1 MGSCVATFSS
11 RSFSNPSVQ
20 WDWHSGKGIGMARIL
35 LPGEY
40 GTADVYVSH
49 LQAQYADPPHDE
61 YAAQRVLQA
70 FEAAV
75 FIRSTRRSDLT
86 LLLADLN
93 SGPDTLTYRVVTTLA
108 GFRDAYS
115 CTHTREDELLHGGTL
130 TATRARTG
138 EVLPSATME
147 ASRMV
152 RSIYDS
158 TFGSEHNTFSHHFN
172 AGGSGAARRRAQSG
186 VASEGRGDAGGLGPL
201 RELADDRVAAS
212 PTAIVPSA
220 DAEEDEET
228 KKSRW
233 FCCRPLS
240 SKPPSCDVNARL
252 DYILFGTGSV
262 SWPFTVAPFS
272 VSLLHRT
279 WHVLDSDIRLTHYLT
294 TPDGRQINLSDHSGV
309 YAELACVILAPT
321 LSAAPGST
329 SSAALLSGRSSASA
343 SASAAPLFGDTLH
356 AGSHSVAPS
365 VETSTATT
373 PAAAAGF
380 QVGLQLSPL
389 HQLQLRQGQLAR
401 LQAEAAAGSAAAARS
416 DVHDSSGE
424 SAISGSSGGTSAAP
438 STLTLGP
445 GEGSGE
451 DGADSASGSLRV
463 RGRAPSIRVCRSCSE
478 LSGSAGLKGVEDNAA
493 CGVCSAA
500 GEVAA
505 AATRTRRGS
514 DASTPLRRANSEG
527 RLLAARQ
534 PSLSTPGASSA
545 PGLAASEAMLREAL
559 LAAGVPWERCAAF
572 LPAELSLPDG
582 STGAPSAQRLA
593 GREPAAAGKIA
604 ATTGRTVSPAGDHT
618 APPGSASPGGHA
630 LQRTRSH
637 SWSGEL
643 AGADGPAAP
652 GSPARAAAAPALAP
666 AAAATATAA
675 GSAQGTFGTDSRTAS
690 ARQAAIVGRR
700 GAAGRLYHQISGSV
714 ASAASIA
721 TPLARMVTK
730 PLLALTQWDSF
741 SALAVKPLLDVAHK
755 QALAA
760 RQRLGPGLEG
770 SVSSASLAG
779 AGGEAGAASAGGA
792 GSASSGTSW
801 QSVLQETHAVVAA
814 GLQQQRELRA
824 QQIWRGNCI
833 ALFGLV
839 LALSAWRHSIARHDG
854 AAAVG
859 ASDAALCCAG
869 FMWAYSIILNTKTLP
884 TAVARL
890 AVLVLFGVA
899 IMWATYAYAGWAGL
913 LQSVG
918 SGVST
923 LGVLVYFMGAFL
935 SSRECRDYQRALA
948 QVRILMD
955 RPPAVMA

>member
-1 MGSCVATFSS
+1 
-11 RSFSNPSVQ
+11 VQ

-138 EVLPSATME
+138 DVLPSATME

-186 VASEGRGDAGGLGPL
+186 VVSEGRCDAGSLGLL
-201 RELADDRVAAS
+201 REGADDRAAAGLS
-212 PTAIVPSA
+212 AAVPSA

-294 TPDGRQINLSDHSGV
+294 TPDGREINLSDHSGV

-343 SASAAPLFGDTLH
+343 APSAAPLFGDTLH

-365 VETSTATT
+365 VDTATATT

-389 HQLQLRQGQLAR
+389 HQLQLRQGQAAR
-401 LQAEAAAGSAAAARS
+401 LQAAVAAGSAAAARS

-424 SAISGSSGGTSAAP
+424 SAVSSSSGSASAAP

-445 GEGSGE
+445 ADGSGE
-451 DGADSASGSLRV
+451 DAADSASGSLRA

-478 LSGSAGLKGVEDNAA
+478 LSGSAGLKEAEGDAA
-493 CGVCSAA
+493 CGACSAA
-500 GEVAA
+500 GDPAA

-514 DASTPLRRANSEG
+514 DASTILRRANSEG

-534 PSLSTPGASSA
+534 PSLSTSAASSA

-572 LPAELSLPDG
+572 LPAELSLPDDG
-582 STGAPSAQRLA
+582 AAAAPSVQRLA
-593 GREPAAAGKIA
+593 SREPAAAGKIA
-604 ATTGRTVSPAGDHT
+604 ANAGRTVSPAGDGP
-618 APPGSASPGGHA
+618 ASAALPGSASPGGHA

-652 GSPARAAAAPALAP
+652 GSPARAAAAPAP
-666 AAAATATAA
+666 AAAASAA
-675 GSAQGTFGTDSRTAS
+675 GSTQGASGTDSRTAP

-730 PLLALTQWDSF
+730 PLLALTQWDAF

-770 SVSSASLAG
+770 SGSSASLVR
-779 AGGEAGAASAGGA
+779 AGGEAGAASAGGSA
-792 GSASSGTSW
+792 GSASAGASW

-890 AVLVLFGVA
+890 AVLVISGLV